1 MNLIDIKD
9 GKFMGVWDEEQ
20 GRGICYLLGFF
31 YTSRWKD
38 APRRLVHNK
47 VSKGTI
53 REDNMDGYRDWM
65 ELLSHPKSTME

>member
-31 YTSRWKD
+31 YTSR
-38 APRRLVHNK
+38 
-47 VSKGTI
+47 
-53 REDNMDGYRDWM
+53 
-65 ELLSHPKSTME
+65 